1 MCVYIA
7 PKIFMVGEMG
17 YLPFDQVGATM
28 LFQLVSARYDRGSI
42 ILTSNKGFGEWREIF
57 GDPIIA
63 TAILDRLLHHSH
75 IVNIRGDS
83 YRLRE
88 KKRPVWWLVPVPD
101 QLSQRHM
108 WWVTFQ
114 PAKVGEFSPGL
125 DKCADAGVGDLRAA
139 VRTGWQFCCYGIHR
153 IYQRIDRLAA
163 EVLLAA
169 PDERICLV
177 DEQDPT
183 EGLADLLAGLL
194 GRVTDVLPHQVGAF
208 DLYQVALG
216 QDAHFLEHLA
226 HQAGDSGLAGARIAA
241 EHHVQHE
248 TVCLQPGRLPP
259 PLDLDVRGEFPH
271 KRLHLPQADEFVQR
285 PQAREGCTCGRGFGR
300 APGLARAGQRWS
312 RGRCARRH
320 RGYVRTVLS
329 PTPPGSMLA
338 SVFVCKQISEDFCG
352 TGLSGNQPVAGL
364 FHLCRQCVCG
374 WQALPP
380 PAESAPSYTGG

>member
-1 MCVYIA
+1 MCVCIA

-125 DKCADAGVGDLRAA
+125 QMR
-139 VRTGWQFCCYGIHR
+139 
-153 IYQRIDRLAA
+153 
-163 EVLLAA
+163 
-169 PDERICLV
+169 
-177 DEQDPT
+177 
-183 EGLADLLAGLL
+183 
-194 GRVTDVLPHQVGAF
+194 
-208 DLYQVALG
+208 
-216 QDAHFLEHLA
+216 
-226 HQAGDSGLAGARIAA
+226 
-241 EHHVQHE
+241 
-248 TVCLQPGRLPP
+248 
-259 PLDLDVRGEFPH
+259 
-271 KRLHLPQADEFVQR
+271 
-285 PQAREGCTCGRGFGR
+285 
-300 APGLARAGQRWS
+300 
-312 RGRCARRH
+312 
-320 RGYVRTVLS
+320 
-329 PTPPGSMLA
+329 
-338 SVFVCKQISEDFCG
+338 
-352 TGLSGNQPVAGL
+352 
-364 FHLCRQCVCG
+364 
-374 WQALPP
+374 
-380 PAESAPSYTGG
+380 